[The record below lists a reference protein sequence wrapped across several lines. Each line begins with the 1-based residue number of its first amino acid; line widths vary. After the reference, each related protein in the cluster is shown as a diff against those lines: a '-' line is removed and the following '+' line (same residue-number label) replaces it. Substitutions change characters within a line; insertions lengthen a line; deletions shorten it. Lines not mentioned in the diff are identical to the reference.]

1 VLPQNGG
8 RPPPRNEGDG
18 LPIERL
24 GNRLDDEFISPNL
37 SAQRAAVP
45 RQGLPRKRLAYLAK
59 HIRALGEGPL
69 FEILRDLNHLVVAG
83 VNACFRARGR
93 GEAPAMPGRIS
104 VMSAPRW
111 RADPQVGFIAAVIIV
126 RGRRH
131 HRKADIEDFVDRLV
145 EATASG
151 EAATTAPNPHRT
163 PAKKRLRVGG
173 VVTG

>member
-1 VLPQNGG
+1 MLPQNGG
-8 RPPPRNEGDG
+8 RPPPSNAGDG

-45 RQGLPRKRLAYLAK
+45 RQGLPRERLAYLAK
-59 HIRALGEGPL
+59 RIRALGEGPL

-93 GEAPAMPGRIS
+93 GEAPAMPGGIS
-104 VMSAPRW
+104 VMSAPHW
-111 RADPQVGFIAAVIIV
+111 RADPQQVGFIAPVIIV
-126 RGRRH
+126 RGRRY

-145 EATASG
+145 KRPRAGRRPSRLTHIGDRRRSRCAWEAS
-151 EAATTAPNPHRT
+151 
-163 PAKKRLRVGG
+163 
-173 VVTG
+173 